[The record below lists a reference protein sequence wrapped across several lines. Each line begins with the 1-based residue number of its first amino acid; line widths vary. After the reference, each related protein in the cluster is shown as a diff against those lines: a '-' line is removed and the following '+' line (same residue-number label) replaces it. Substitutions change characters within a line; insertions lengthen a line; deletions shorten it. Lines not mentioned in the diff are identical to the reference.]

1 MQHTVFVT
9 DDPWAIQQEA
19 FGAFLRSQRR
29 LAKLSLR
36 DMAERTKVS
45 NAYLSQSER
54 GLHAPSV
61 RVLRSIGK
69 ALDLSAEAMLA
80 QAGLMEDESGEG
92 DAVGDSAPRQPTTES
107 AIRSDPTLSD
117 DQKDAL
123 SLSTGATSP
132 TTAAADVSDPAAGAA
147 ADQPAPDQDA
157 LEAAILATEALGPE
171 IKLLAGLDTA
181 GFADALEQ
189 VGSALASRPGE
200 VAVALTRYASAL
212 AESSWASVGRSF
224 GASLAGPMEVDPRD
238 RRFQD
243 PSWERNPWFFVLR
256 QWYLAWGRLLHELVD
271 GAGLDAATTGKAHF
285 ATDLLVDAA
294 SPTNVLWTNPAAL
307 RRAYETGGLSV
318 LAGLKNFFHDMETNG
333 GKPSQVD
340 ASAFRVGENLAATP
354 GKVVF
359 ANDLMELIQYS
370 PQTET
375 VHEVPLLLSPPW
387 INKYYIMDLAPGR
400 SFVEWAVANGHT
412 VFAISYRNPDESMR
426 EVGLDDYLL
435 RGPYEALD
443 VIADITGTDG
453 VNVVGLCLGGT
464 LTVML
469 LAHLAANAGGRVR
482 SATLLNTLV
491 DFSEPGPMGHFLDAD
506 SVERLSGQM
515 AERGFLDSSEMAG
528 MFDLLRGRDLIW
540 NYVVSGWLMGEK
552 PPAFDILAWNA
563 DGTRMPADMHSFYLR
578 CCYVENQLARGEMT
592 LAGTRLRLDEVTAP
606 AYVLSARDDH
616 IAPWTSSYATTQLL
630 GGDVRFVLS
639 SSGHVAGIVNPPT
652 SRRKHWTND
661 ALPAEPADWLAG
673 ATEQAGSWWQ
683 DWADWIATVAG
694 ERQPPPSMGSKRFPP
709 VADAPGSYVHQK

>member
-1 MQHTVFVT
+1 M
-9 DDPWAIQQEA
+9 
-19 FGAFLRSQRR
+19 
-29 LAKLSLR
+29 
-36 DMAERTKVS
+36 
-45 NAYLSQSER
+45 
-54 GLHAPSV
+54 
-61 RVLRSIGK
+61 
-69 ALDLSAEAMLA
+69 
-80 QAGLMEDESGEG
+80 
-92 DAVGDSAPRQPTTES
+92 
-107 AIRSDPTLSD
+107 
-117 DQKDAL
+117 
-123 SLSTGATSP
+123 
-132 TTAAADVSDPAAGAA
+132 SDPAAGAA

-285 ATDLLVDAA
+285 ATDLLIDAA

-435 RGPYEALD
+435 KGPYEALD

-578 CCYVENQLARGEMT
+578 CCYVENQLARRGDDPGRHPAEARRGDRARLRAVGPRRPHRPVDVVVRHHPAPRGRRPLCFELVGPRGRDRQPADVAPQALDQRRPAGGARR
-592 LAGTRLRLDEVTAP
+592 LAGRRHRAGRVVVAGLGRLD
-606 AYVLSARDDH
+606 RH
-616 IAPWTSSYATTQLL
+616 
-630 GGDVRFVLS
+630 GG
-639 SSGHVAGIVNPPT
+639 
-652 SRRKHWTND
+652 RRAAAAAVD
-661 ALPAEPADWLAG
+661 GQQALPARRRRPGKLRPPE
-673 ATEQAGSWWQ
+673 
-683 DWADWIATVAG
+683 VAPTPSL
-694 ERQPPPSMGSKRFPP
+694 PPNR
-709 VADAPGSYVHQK
+709 